1 MKSTRSHKKR
11 AKIKRC
17 AAAALA
23 AALCLM
29 TLGACGSKSETTT
42 TSAATGRQ
50 EQTQEIK
57 SLSRNGRTLGT
68 WTVYWDGDGTVRTL
82 AQNAGCIDSVG
93 VFAAD
98 YPDGKTLTLPEKSAS
113 TIGQI
118 KASETLKQM
127 PVYLSVVNDTKDEE
141 KSVTLLKNLI
151 GTPSQAEASANAIVD
166 MAKSYNCDGVEIDF
180 EKIRKDTAL
189 WAWFVDFEN
198 RLIAKCNASGL
209 KLRIVLE
216 TLTPVESINLPTG
229 PEYVVMCYNLYGNGT
244 KPGPKAD
251 RAFLKKTAG
260 RFEKLGNVTYALAN
274 GGFNFKG
281 SKQAE
286 AVTADEAAALM
297 KKHDAKPKRDKDSGA
312 LYFKYGSHTVWYADA
327 KTLSTWAEILDQAA
341 NRKVP
346 VALWRL

>member
-1 MKSTRSHKKR
+1 M
-11 AKIKRC
+11 
-17 AAAALA
+17 
-23 AALCLM
+23 
-29 TLGACGSKSETTT
+29 
-42 TSAATGRQ
+42 
-50 EQTQEIK
+50 
-57 SLSRNGRTLGT
+57 
-68 WTVYWDGDGTVRTL
+68 
-82 AQNAGCIDSVG
+82 G

-98 YPDGKTLTLPEKSAS
+98 YPDGKTLTLPEKSAD
-113 TIGQI
+113 IAGQL
-118 KASETLKQM
+118 KTSSTLKKM
-127 PVYLSVVNDTKDEE
+127 PVYLSVVNDTEKEE
-141 KSVTLLKNLI
+141 KSVALLQRLI
-151 GTPSQAEASANAIVD
+151 GTPGQAEATAESIVD
-166 MAKSYNCDGVEIDF
+166 MAQDYHCDGVEIDF

-297 KKHDAKPKRDKDSGA
+297 KKHDVKPKRDKDSGA

-327 KTLSTWAEILDQAA
+327 KTLSIWAQTLDQAA

>member
-1 MKSTRSHKKR
+1 MKSTRNHKKR

-68 WTVYWDGDGTVRTL
+68 WTVYWDGGGAVRTL
-82 AQNAGCIDSVG
+82 AKNAGRIDSVG

-113 TIGQI
+113 TVGQI

-141 KSVTLLKNLI
+141 KSVTLLNHLI
-151 GTPSQAEASANAIVD
+151 GTSSQAEASANAIVD

-189 WAWFVDFEN
+189 WARFVDFEN
-198 RLIAKCNASGL
+198 RLIAECNANGL

-216 TLTPVESINLPTG
+216 TLTPMESINLPSG

-251 RAFLKKTAG
+251 RAFLKETAG

-281 SKQAE
+281 SQQAE

-327 KTLSTWAEILDQAA
+327 KTLSTWAETLDQAA
-341 NRKVP
+341 NRKVT